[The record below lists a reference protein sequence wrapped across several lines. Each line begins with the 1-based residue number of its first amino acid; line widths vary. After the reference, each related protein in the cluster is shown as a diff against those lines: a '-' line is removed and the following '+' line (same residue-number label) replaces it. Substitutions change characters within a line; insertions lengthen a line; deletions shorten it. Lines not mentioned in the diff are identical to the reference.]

1 MKRII
6 DGLKYDTDTAALI
19 AEWDNGIYGSDF
31 KSCEESLYK
40 TAKGAY
46 FIAGEGG
53 PMSKYA
59 QPVGNNGMGSGS
71 GLEPLDREEAFAWLC
86 EKGFEEVAETEF
98 PDLITEA

>member
-6 DGLKYDTDTAALI
+6 DGKRYDTETATLV
-19 AEWDNGIYGSDF
+19 AEWDNGCFGNDF

-46 FIAGEGG
+46 FIAGTGG

-59 QPVGNNGMGSGS
+59 QPVGNNGVGGGS
-71 GLEPLDREEAFAWLC
+71 GLEPLDREEAFNWLC
-86 EKGFEEVAETEF
+86 DKGLADEAETEF
-98 PDLITEA
+98 PDLIAEA